1 MELGYIVS
9 GLFVGFMVGLTG
21 VGGGSLM
28 TPILI
33 FGFGLSPLRAV
44 GTDLLFAALTKVG
57 GVWSHWYHHTIQWRI
72 VGFLALGSIPSTLI
86 TLQILKTFQSDD
98 QQLTHLI
105 NLILGVALILTA
117 LALPMK
123 NWLKQAIK
131 ANHTSKL
138 VQIIHRLRQNKN
150 FIVIITITVGWI
162 LGFIVTMSSI
172 GAGALGSVA
181 LLYLYPSLYMNQL
194 AATDIAHAVPLTIIA
209 GLGHW
214 HLGTVDIHILSNLLL
229 GSLPGVYL
237 GSRFSISLPDRV
249 IQITLSTLLMLIGIK
264 FIL

>member
-9 GLFVGFMVGLTG
+9 GLFVGFVVGLTG

-57 GVWSHWYHHTIQWRI
+57 GVWSHWHHHTIQWRI

-86 TLQILKTFQSDD
+86 TLQVLKIFQYHD
-98 QQLTHLI
+98 QELI
-105 NLILGVALILTA
+105 NFINFVLGLALILTA
-117 LALPMK
+117 IVLPLK
-123 NWLKQAIK
+123 SWLKRAAK
-131 ANHTSKL
+131 ANHSSKF
-138 VQIIHRLRQNKN
+138 VQIIQYLRRNQN
-150 FIVIITITVGWI
+150 FIMVSTIMTGWI

-181 LLYLYPSLYMNQL
+181 LLYLYPNLYMNQL
-194 AATDIAHAVPLTIIA
+194 AATDIAHAVPLTLIA
-209 GLGHW
+209 GIGHW

-237 GSRFSISLPDRV
+237 GSRFSISLPDRA
-249 IQITLSTLLMLIGIK
+249 IQITLSTLLILIGIK

>member
-9 GLFVGFMVGLTG
+9 GLFVGFVVGLTG

-44 GTDLLFAALTKVG
+44 GTDLLFAALTKIG
-57 GVWSHWYHHTIQWRI
+57 GVWSHWHHHTIQWHI

-86 TLQILKTFQSDD
+86 TLQILKTFQYHD
-98 QQLTHLI
+98 QQLTYVI
-105 NLILGVALILTA
+105 NLILGIALILTA
-117 LALPMK
+117 LALSLK
-123 NWLKQAIK
+123 GWLINTIK
-131 ANHTSKL
+131 ANNSSKVVL
-138 VQIIHRLRQNKN
+138 IIRHLRSNQD
-150 FIVIITITVGWI
+150 FIMISTIVTGWV

-181 LLYLYPSLYMNQL
+181 LLYLYPNLYMNQL

-214 HLGTVDIHILSNLLL
+214 HLGSVDTHILFNLLL
-229 GSLPGVYL
+229 GSLPGVFL
-237 GSRFSISLPDRV
+237 GSRLSISIPDRA

>member
-1 MELGYIVS
+1 
-9 GLFVGFMVGLTG
+9 MVGLTG

-33 FGFGLSPLRAV
+33 FGFGLSPIRAV
-44 GTDLLFAALTKVG
+44 GTDLLFAALTKIG
-57 GVWSHWYHHTIQWRI
+57 GVWSHWHHHTIQWHV
-72 VGFLALGSIPSTLI
+72 VGFLALGSIPSTII
-86 TLQILKTFQSDD
+86 TLQVLKNFQHHD
-98 QQLTHLI
+98 QQLTNLI
-105 NLILGVALILTA
+105 NLILGFALILTA
-117 LALPMK
+117 LALPLK
-123 NWLKQAIK
+123 DWLKKAIK

-138 VQIIHRLRQNKN
+138 VQVVHRLQQNKN
-150 FIVIITITVGWI
+150 FIVITTITIGWI

-181 LLYLYPSLYMNQL
+181 LLYLYPNLYMNQL

-209 GLGHW
+209 GIGHW
-214 HLGTVDIHILSNLLL
+214 HLGTVDVHVLGNLLL

-237 GSRFSISLPDRV
+237 GSRFSINLPDRV